1 VIGNFLE
8 RFGIGKAPGC
18 FGLDIGS
25 SAVKAVQLV
34 TSGPQVTLGALGI
47 VELPPGAISE
57 GTIHDMGA
65 VVDAIQHAVSKA
77 GIQSADATIGLCG
90 RELIIKKLQIPEV
103 PARELPEAVHLE
115 AEHQIPFAIDDV
127 FLDYHI
133 VSQQDRVLELA
144 LVAAKK
150 TKVTEY
156 ATAAQEA
163 GLSPVVV
170 DVDGFALGNQFE
182 LNAPEEASLVALV
195 DIGAT
200 MMKIN
205 VVRGGTALFVRD
217 VAFGGNR
224 YTDTIASRL
233 KISFAQ
239 AEAAKL
245 GREEGFAPE
254 ALAPVHDA
262 VSRELALE
270 LQRAFDYFASTAAS
284 EQISKMVLA
293 GGTAKLAGLR
303 EYLGSTFGVPVEVV
317 NPFDRVEVPPEH
329 QEEVAGAG
337 PSLAVAVG
345 LGLRRP
351 GDSPKR

>member
-1 VIGNFLE
+1 M
-8 RFGIGKAPGC
+8 
-18 FGLDIGS
+18 DIGS
-25 SAVKAVQLV
+25 SAVKAVQLDR
-34 TSGPQVTLGALGI
+34 TGPAVSLKALGV

-57 GTIHDMGA
+57 GTIHDLAA

-77 GIQSADATIGLCG
+77 GIKTTDAAIGICG
-90 RELIIKKLQIPEV
+90 RELMIKKLQIPEV

-115 AEHQIPFAIDDV
+115 AEHQIPFAIDEV
-127 FLDYHI
+127 FLDYH
-133 VSQQDRVLELA
+133 VLGQQDRVLELA

-156 ATAAQEA
+156 ANAVQEA

-182 LNAPEEASLVALV
+182 MNAPEETGLVALV

-205 VVRGGTALFVRD
+205 VVRGGTTLFVRD
-217 VAFGGNR
+217 VPFGGNR
-224 YTDTIASRL
+224 YTETIAARL
-233 KISFAQ
+233 KIPFAQ

-245 GREEGFAPE
+245 GREGGFALE
-254 ALAPVHDA
+254 ALAPVRDA

-270 LQRAFDYFASTAAS
+270 LQRAFDYFASTAAT

-293 GGTAKLAGLR
+293 GGTSKLVGLR

-317 NPFDRVEVPPEH
+317 KPFEHVQVAPEH
-329 QEEVAGAG
+329 AQEVAAAG

-345 LGLRRP
+345 LGLRQP
-351 GDSPKR
+351 GDSAKR